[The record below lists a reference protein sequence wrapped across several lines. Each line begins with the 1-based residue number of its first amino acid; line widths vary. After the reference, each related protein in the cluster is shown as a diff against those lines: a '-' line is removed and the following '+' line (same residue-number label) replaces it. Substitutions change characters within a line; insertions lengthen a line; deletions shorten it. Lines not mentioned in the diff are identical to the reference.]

1 MKFTLMFA
9 VTLSFVGSMA
19 AKAGD
24 EITPATANGS
34 TSSIATSSQNTR
46 YGLFDA
52 LDHGS
57 SYGSGLYPEPFLV
70 DDTDLEV
77 NEARLDYLHT
87 GGPGNSHV
95 DNIHA
100 EVEKGFGNLTLEL
113 EGNLE
118 RDSLSGVG
126 STNFSNVDLGARYPV
141 YQYVDP
147 KGLFDTTFGVGLEV
161 GVPVGSIIARNTEV
175 VPKIFNDFRIENF
188 SLQSILGYSTL
199 IGNSQDDGRQQNFEY
214 GFVFGYTIQHDQI
227 AIPGLVSL
235 VPVFEFDGTRQMNG
249 DDHGDTNVVADVGF
263 RANLEPIGPIQP
275 RLGIAYVFPIDYG
288 ARQDLS
294 WGIATSLVF
303 EY

>member
-1 MKFTLMFA
+1 MKLTFKVCGA
-9 VTLSFVGSMA
+9 VLLLVPL
-19 AKAGD
+19 AGRASD
-24 EITPATANGS
+24 GITPPAVATTASAASQGNDSYGWNG
-34 TSSIATSSQNTR
+34 
-46 YGLFDA
+46 A
-52 LDHGS
+52 LDHRS

-87 GGPGNSHV
+87 GGPDNSHV

-118 RDSLSGVG
+118 RDSVSGVG
-126 STNFSNVDLGARYPV
+126 STNFSNIDLGARYPV
-141 YQYVDP
+141 YQIVDP
-147 KGLFDTTFGVGLEV
+147 KGLWDTTFGVGAEV
-161 GVPVGSIIARNTEV
+161 GVPTGSIISRNTEV
-175 VPKIFNDFRIENF
+175 VPKIFNDFRIDNF

-235 VPVFEFDGTRQMNG
+235 VPVLEIDGARQMNG
-249 DDHGDTNVVADVGF
+249 DDHGDTNTVGDVGF
-263 RANLEPIGPIQP
+263 RANLESIGPIQP

-288 ARQDLS
+288 ARQDQS

>member
-1 MKFTLMFA
+1 MISIAPVA
-9 VTLSFVGSMA
+9 VR
-19 AKAGD
+19 AGD
-24 EITPATANGS
+24 EIKPVMSENSTAETT
-34 TSSIATSSQNTR
+34 TSSTR

-87 GGPGNSHV
+87 AGPGNSHV

-100 EVEKGFGNLTLEL
+100 EVEKGFGQLTLEL

-118 RDSLSGVG
+118 RDSVSGAG

-141 YQYVDP
+141 YQIVDP
-147 KGLFDTTFGVGLEV
+147 KGLWDTTFGVGAEV
-161 GVPVGSIIARNTEV
+161 GVPTGSIISRNTEV
-175 VPKIFNDFRIENF
+175 VPKVFNDFRIENF

-214 GFVFGYTIQHDQI
+214 GCVFGYTIQHDQI

-235 VPVFEFDGTRQMNG
+235 VPVLEIDGSRQMNQ
-249 DDHGDTNVVADVGF
+249 DDHGDTNTVGDIGF
-263 RANLEPIGPIQP
+263 RANLESIGPVQP
-275 RLGIAYVFPIDYG
+275 RLGIAYVFPVDYG
-288 ARQDLS
+288 ARQGQS